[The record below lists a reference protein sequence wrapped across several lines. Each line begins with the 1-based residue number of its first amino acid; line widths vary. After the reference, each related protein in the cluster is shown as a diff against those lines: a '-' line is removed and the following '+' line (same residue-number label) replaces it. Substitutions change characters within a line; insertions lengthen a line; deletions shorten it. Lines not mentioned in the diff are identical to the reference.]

1 MQFEQGPIRPPSE
14 ATSLLLRVTR
24 NCPWNKCVFCK
35 SYKKR
40 KFSRR
45 SVEEIKNDIMAI
57 KNTCE
62 EIKDLSK
69 QWGERGNISL
79 NVIQQLQHK
88 YDHTYLHLAIWLYY
102 GGKTAF
108 LQDANSL
115 ILKKEDLLEV
125 LQTLKDNFPSIERIT
140 TYARAKTVCKK
151 NVQELEQLH
160 QAGLTRVHMGLESG
174 SDKVL
179 SLINKGATSSEMIEA
194 GQKLIQGGLS
204 LSYYIILG
212 MGGKKY
218 TQEHAL
224 ESARVINAA
233 NPDYIRFRTLSVIP
247 RTQLA
252 DMVEEGIFEPL
263 PEEEI
268 AREEKLLIENI
279 DHVNSNLASDHAN
292 NLLEDVRGKLP
303 EEKKSMLQ
311 VIDRFL
317 QMPLEDRTNFQL
329 GKRLGIYRTLDDM
342 KDPTKYNHVSQEV
355 KHLQGEG
362 SFENVIN
369 YIRQRL

>member
-1 MQFEQGPIRPPSE
+1 
-14 ATSLLLRVTR
+14 
-24 NCPWNKCVFCK
+24 
-35 SYKKR
+35 
-40 KFSRR
+40 
-45 SVEEIKNDIMAI
+45 MAI